1 MKGFWAPETSN
12 SSDLKQGEEMADGI
26 NAAKAIHFDFQPPAL
41 GWGQGAPES
50 IWEGGFLG
58 QGPGASGSPSACGL

>member
-1 MKGFWAPETSN
+1 
-12 SSDLKQGEEMADGI
+12 MADGI